1 MQRAISS
8 QCFAL
13 LNDGGEGLGADK
25 TGEESAWCGV
35 TAQVAKVR
43 SLFWN
48 RWWYRKACSRK
59 FSLPAR
65 NPLVLG

>member
-1 MQRAISS
+1 MME
-8 QCFAL
+8 
-13 LNDGGEGLGADK
+13 GERLGADK

-43 SLFWN
+43 GLFWN
-48 RWWYRKACSRK
+48 RGYRKACSRK

-65 NPLVLG
+65 YPFVLG